1 MSPNVPDVTIRRQPP
16 FLSVVLS
23 FYNESV
29 VIPELVNRLR
39 TVLRAE
45 RDAGRISDYE
55 LVFVNDA
62 STDSSYEIL
71 VGEYERGRDLVIVNM
86 SNNFGVSECV
96 RAGMRCSKGDAVVYM
111 DADLQDPPELIPQL
125 LDKWLGDPTVD
136 VVYTTRLSRAGENP
150 IKLLITKYGYRFVNA
165 ISEIHLPSDSGDFKL
180 LSRRVVEHLLRL
192 QEKKPYIRGLVSW
205 IGFKQVP
212 VHYHRLE
219 RHDGRHAT
227 KRKALSIK
235 VINYALDSAII
246 SFSDAPLKAALF
258 VGFGTSVTALIYIFV
273 VIAQKILGWYVPGWP
288 ALMAAILFM
297 GGVQLFTLG
306 VIGLYVNIIFRN
318 SQGRPDYIIES
329 IVSNDD
335 RAAVVGVP
343 PANPISPLRGSAPLG
358 SVSKS

>member
-1 MSPNVPDVTIRRQPP
+1 MSPNVPEVAIRRQPP

-23 FYNESV
+23 FFNESA
-29 VIPELVNRLR
+29 VIPELISRLR
-39 TVLRAE
+39 TVLRTE

-62 STDSSYEIL
+62 STDRSREVLSE
-71 VGEYERGRDLVIVNM
+71 EYEKGRDLVIVNM

-96 RAGMRCSKGDAVVYM
+96 RAGMRCAKGDAIVYM
-111 DADLQDPPELIPQL
+111 DADLQDPPELIPQM
-125 LDKWLGDPTVD
+125 LDKWLLDPSVD

-150 IKLLITKYGYRFVNA
+150 IKLLITKYGYRFVDA
-165 ISEIHLPSDSGDFKL
+165 ISEIHLPKDSGDFKL
-180 LSRRVVEHLLRL
+180 LSRRVVDHLLRL

-212 VHYHRLE
+212 IHYHRLE
-219 RHDGRHAT
+219 RHDGRQAT

-235 VINYALDSAII
+235 VVNYALDSAII
-246 SFSDAPLKAALF
+246 SFSDTPLKAALF
-258 VGFGTSVTALIYIFV
+258 VGFGASVIALFYILV
-273 VIAQKILGWYVPGWP
+273 VIAQKILGWYEPGWP

-297 GGVQLFTLG
+297 GGIQLFTLG

-329 IVSNDD
+329 IISNDD
-335 RAAVVGVP
+335 RGAALGVP
-343 PANPISPLRGSAPLG
+343 PANPVSPVPSSSGSI
-358 SVSKS
+358 